1 MERIQRRYVALGN
14 ELIKQLKTKKY
25 KIGDRLPTER
35 DIAES
40 FAVSRTAIRDAIIML
55 ELQGLVEV
63 RKGSGVYVT
72 ALPDDISQDP
82 SSESSAHE
90 AEDLGIF
97 EMLQARQLL
106 ESNIAEFAAIHV
118 TRAQIVRMKH
128 VLENERKAIEAGN
141 AEYDY
146 DTEFHVLIAESTQ
159 NNYLVE
165 VVKNIWKRRA
175 ASKMWA
181 QLHTHIHTDNYR
193 KQFLEDH
200 AKILSALQKK
210 DPAQAKQAMWQH
222 MENVKDVLFSLSD
235 VDSKD
240 FDGYLF
246 DSYKVD

>member
-14 ELIKQLKTKKY
+14 ELIKQLKTKNY

-72 ALPDDISQDP
+72 ALPDDISQG
-82 SSESSAHE
+82 SSTENSDHE
-90 AEDLGIF
+90 EEDLGIF

-128 VLENERKAIEAGN
+128 VLDNERKAIEAGN
-141 AEYDY
+141 TEYDY
-146 DTEFHVLIAESTQ
+146 DNEFHVLIAKSTQ

-165 VVKNIWKRRA
+165 VANNFWKRRA

-181 QLHTHIHTDNYR
+181 QLHTHIHTDSYR
-193 KQFLEDH
+193 KQFLDDH

-210 DPAQAKQAMWQH
+210 DPALAKQAMWQH